1 MDSQTLIV
9 FALIITAGLYLGRTL
24 WPSRKAQ
31 SGCSMCPRNRRR
43 ADDYV

>member
-9 FALIITAGLYLGRTL
+9 LTLIIAAALYVGRTL
-24 WPSRKAQ
+24 WPAYKTQ
-31 SGCSMCPRNRRR
+31 PGCSMCPRSRNR